1 MCLMST
7 LSNLGERISKA
18 QLDFGFHSWCFIL
31 TDRNVV
37 LEYLANY
44 IFVYLR
50 PDHDFRFL
58 AKRCDEVCHSF
69 HYIFCLKK
77 KTNWQDYCFLM
88 EISPP
93 LFCLV
98 EPHTGGWCWVPGN
111 LYLGFLVLVLPCS
124 ADIWTGGGHIG
135 KHLLTPVLFHLPVNV
150 DPWTLLKPNRWPVE
164 IYFSYIIYFKEVYW
178 YINQLSIIY
187 Y

>member
-1 MCLMST
+1 MLFLNIWPT
-7 LSNLGERISKA
+7 ISSYIWGLIMIFDCWQSGVMKSVI
-18 QLDFGFHSWCFIL
+18 LFI
-31 TDRNVV
+31 
-37 LEYLANY
+37 
-44 IFVYLR
+44 IF
-50 PDHDFRFL
+50 F
-58 AKRCDEVCHSF
+58 AWKN
-69 HYIFCLKK
+69 
-77 KTNWQDYCFLM
+77 TNWQDYYFQM

-98 EPHTGGWCWVPGN
+98 EPHTGGWYSVPGN
-111 LYLGFLVLVLPCS
+111 LYLGFLVLVLACL

-135 KHLLTPVLFHLPVNV
+135 KHLRTPVLFHLPVNV